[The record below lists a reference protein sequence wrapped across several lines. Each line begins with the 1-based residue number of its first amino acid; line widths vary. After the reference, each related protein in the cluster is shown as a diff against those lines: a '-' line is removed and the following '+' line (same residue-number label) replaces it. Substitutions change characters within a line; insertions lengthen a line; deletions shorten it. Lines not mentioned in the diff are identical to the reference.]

1 MIEFGK
7 ITGDM
12 EGHYIEVQMRTGEH
26 LYAPIVVSGNSVSIP
41 SKSWIEANKE
51 NFLALIAFEKDI
63 LENPMVIGF
72 YPVKGAES
80 KTYDVTEKLLAIVA
94 QLVDELQKARVNTQL
109 GPQKFLPDTQIELSN
124 MKDTLTEISKTIN
137 SLKL

>member
-12 EGHYIEVQMRTGEH
+12 DGHYIEVQMRTGEH
-26 LYAPIVVSGNSVSIP
+26 LYAPLVVMGNSVSVP
-41 SKSWIEANKE
+41 SESWVKANKD
-51 NFLALIAFEKDI
+51 NFLALVAFEKDI

-72 YPVKGAES
+72 YPVKGATS
-80 KTYDVTEKLLAIVA
+80 KTYDVTEKLLSVVTE
-94 QLVDELQKARVNTQL
+94 LVSELQKARINTQL

-124 MKDTLTEISKTIN
+124 MKDTLDAISETIN

>member
-7 ITGDM
+7 ITGDVD
-12 EGHYIEVQMRTGEH
+12 GHYIEVQMRTGEH
-26 LYAPIVVSGNSVSIP
+26 LYAPLVIMGNSVSIP
-41 SKSWIEANKE
+41 SESWIKANKD
-51 NFLALIAFEKDI
+51 NFLALVAFEKNI

-72 YPVKGAES
+72 YPVKGATS
-80 KTYDVTEKLLAIVA
+80 KTYDVTEKLLSVVTE
-94 QLVDELQKARVNTQL
+94 LVSELQKARINTQL

-124 MKDTLTEISKTIN
+124 MKDTLDAISETIN

>member
-26 LYAPIVVSGNSVSIP
+26 LYAPMVVMGNSISIP
-41 SKSWIEANKE
+41 SESWIKTNKD
-51 NFLALIAFEKDI
+51 NFLALVTFEKDI
-63 LENPMVIGF
+63 LENPMIIGF
-72 YPVKGAES
+72 YPVKGATS
-80 KTYDVTEKLLAIVA
+80 KDYDVTEKLLK
-94 QLVDELQKARVNTQL
+94 LVTDLVEELQKARINTQL
-109 GPQKFLPDTQIELSN
+109 GPQKFLPDTQMELKS
-124 MKDTLTEISKTIN
+124 MKSTLDEISASIN

>member
-12 EGHYIEVQMRTGEH
+12 DGHYIEVRMRTGEH
-26 LYAPIVVSGNSVSIP
+26 LYAPIVVMGNSVSIP
-41 SKSWIEANKE
+41 SSEWIKSNKD
-51 NFLALIAFEKDI
+51 NFLALVTFEKDI
-63 LENPMVIGF
+63 LESPMVIGF
-72 YPVKGAES
+72 YPVKGATSSE
-80 KTYDVTEKLLAIVA
+80 YDVTEKLIKVVS
-94 QLVDELQKARVNTQL
+94 QLVDELKKARVNTQL

-124 MKDTLTEISKTIN
+124 MKDSLDVISRTIN